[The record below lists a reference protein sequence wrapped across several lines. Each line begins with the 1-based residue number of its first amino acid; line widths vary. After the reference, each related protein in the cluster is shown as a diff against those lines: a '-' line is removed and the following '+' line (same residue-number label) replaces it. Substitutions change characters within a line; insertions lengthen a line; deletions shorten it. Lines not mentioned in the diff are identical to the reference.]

1 MRLIGKII
9 DITKN
14 IFNNKVR
21 VTLEIDE
28 DILEYLEQL
37 HKLKEEK
44 LSIEIKKYREKRSL
58 DANAY
63 CWVLLQKMAE
73 ILKKD
78 KDEVYV
84 DMICKYGVFTHYI
97 VKPSAVERTKEVW
110 RAVRELGE
118 VTVNGK
124 TGIQLQCYFG
134 SSTYDTREMSVLI
147 DGIVGE
153 CKEMG
158 IQTLTPAEIED
169 MKRKWFKHEQKK

>member
-1 MRLIGKII
+1 MQLIGKII

-63 CWVLLQKMAE
+63 FWVLLQKMAE
-73 ILKKD
+73 MLKRE
-78 KDEVYV
+78 KDELYEE
-84 DMICKYGVFTHYI
+84 MICKYGVFEHYI
-97 VKPSAVERTKEVW
+97 VKPKAVARTKEMW

-134 SSTYDTREMSVLI
+134 SSTYDTKEMSVLI
-147 DGIVGE
+147 DGVVGE

-169 MKRKWFKHEQKK
+169 MKRKWIKHEQKT

>member
-1 MRLIGKII
+1 MQLIGKII

-63 CWVLLQKMAE
+63 FWVLLQKMAE
-73 ILKKD
+73 RLKREKD
-78 KDEVYV
+78 K
-84 DMICKYGVFTHYI
+84 
-97 VKPSAVERTKEVW
+97 R
-110 RAVRELGE
+110 
-118 VTVNGK
+118 
-124 TGIQLQCYFG
+124 
-134 SSTYDTREMSVLI
+134 
-147 DGIVGE
+147 
-153 CKEMG
+153 
-158 IQTLTPAEIED
+158 
-169 MKRKWFKHEQKK
+169 

>member
-1 MRLIGKII
+1 MQLIGKII

-97 VKPSAVERTKEVW
+97 VKPSAVERTKKVW

-134 SSTYDTREMSVLI
+134 SSTYDTKEMSVLI

>member
-1 MRLIGKII
+1 MGLLGKII
-9 DITKN
+9 DITQNLLNK
-14 IFNNKVR
+14 KVR
-21 VTLEIDE
+21 ITLEVDQRTA
-28 DILEYLEQL
+28 DILEQIY
-37 HKLKEEK
+37 KLKDEEK
-44 LSIEIKKYREKRSL
+44 LDIEIKKYREKRSL

-78 KDEVYV
+78 KDEVYE

-110 RAVRELGE
+110 RAVRELGK

-134 SSTYDTREMSVLI
+134 SSTYDTKEMSVLI

-158 IQTLTPAEIED
+158 IQTLTPSEIED
-169 MKRKWFKHEQKK
+169 LKRKWFKKC